1 MDDQLPPNSSPSSPA
16 SSAPPAAQLPAD
28 PPVVVVTRPRA
39 QAPMLVAALER
50 HGLRTH
56 QFPLLDIA
64 PTPNL
69 DDLRAALGDP
79 SRYALVVFVSPNAV
93 QQAFAAMPEGYRWPQ
108 EVPVAVVGPA
118 SAQALAAHGV
128 APPAHRVIQPDTHA
142 DDGRQDSEAL
152 YARLDVPSLHGREVL
167 IVRGN
172 GGREWLAD
180 QLREAGASVRTV
192 EAYRRSVPA
201 PDAAAWLALRAVL
214 SRRHAWTLTSS
225 EAVRNLDELAR
236 ANLSPADLDTLHGAP
251 CFASHARIVEQA
263 KSLGFRDVTLTG
275 AGDDRL
281 LASVLAWAG
290 PVSVPVPVP
299 AAAESNIPP
308 SSSTV
313 TQTPVPSSAPA
324 PTPAPTSG
332 ATPTA
337 TPAADKPSP
346 APAPFAPSMTVN
358 HAPRRGGWL
367 IWVVL
372 VIVVA
377 AVAALQVRNERLAR
391 DIRQRAQQNEAL
403 AQEMRVLS
411 RADQDAVAQLQQKF
425 GALDARTAETRDRQ
439 TALEQANQDLLRN
452 RDDWQRAEIQ
462 RSLEVAAEQLQ
473 LTGNAAGAL
482 TALQTVEAR
491 LAALDKSQFN
501 TVRRAVSRDI
511 AKLKAMPSLDLSG
524 AALRLDDAINAID
537 TLPVLASAQPLDAER
552 AGQETPRG
560 PAAKSAKH
568 AKAHAA
574 AAPAPA
580 ASEQAAAGWSAGVRA
595 WWYRLWD
602 DVRGE
607 LGQIVQVRRVDQP
620 EALLL
625 SSDQEWFL
633 RENLKL
639 RLMNAR
645 LALLSRNDAV
655 FRADLA
661 RADTLL
667 SRYFDTK
674 SAPVVAVQNQLAQ
687 VRAAVGTLQVPTLA
701 DSLAAVR
708 GQGKE

>member
-1 MDDQLPPNSSPSSPA
+1 MDDHLPPRLSPSSPA
-16 SSAPPAAQLPAD
+16 SSTPPVQPAP

-50 HGLRTH
+50 HGMRTH

-69 DDLRAALGDP
+69 DDLRAALSDP

-93 QQAFAAMPEGYRWPQ
+93 QQAFAAMPEGFRWPQ

-118 SAQALAAHGV
+118 SAQALATHGV
-128 APPAHRVIQPDTHA
+128 APPAHRVIKPDTHA
-142 DDGRQDSEAL
+142 DDARQDSEAL
-152 YARLDVPSLHGREVL
+152 YERLDVPSLGGREVL

-192 EAYRRSVPA
+192 EAYRRSVPV

-214 SRRHAWTLTSS
+214 SARHAWTLTSS

-290 PVSVPVPVP
+290 PVSVPEHGSP
-299 AAAESNIPP
+299 AAPAESTPSI

-324 PTPAPTSG
+324 STSAPESAPAAATPTPAP
-332 ATPTA
+332 A
-337 TPAADKPSP
+337 PAA
-346 APAPFAPSMTVN
+346 FAPTMTVN
-358 HAPRRGGWL
+358 HAPARGGWL

-372 VIVVA
+372 VAIVA

-391 DIRQRAQQNEAL
+391 EIRQHAQTNEAL

-411 RADQDAVAQLQQKF
+411 RADQDSVSQLQQKF

-439 TALEQANQDLLRN
+439 AALEQANQDLLRN

-462 RSLEVAAEQLQ
+462 RSLEVTAEQLQ
-473 LTGNAAGAL
+473 LTGNVAGAL
-482 TALQTVEAR
+482 AALQTVDAR
-491 LAALDKSQFN
+491 LATLDKPQFN
-501 TVRRAVSRDI
+501 AVRRAVSRDI
-511 AKLKAMPSLDLSG
+511 AKLKSMPSFDLAG
-524 AALRLDDAINAID
+524 AALRLDDAINAVD
-537 TLPVLASAQPLDAER
+537 TLPLVSSAQPLEAEQ
-552 AGQETPRG
+552 AAQAPHA
-560 PAAKSAKH
+560 AAKSTKN
-568 AKAHAA
+568 AKAQ
-574 AAPAPA
+574 A
-580 ASEQAAAGWSAGVRA
+580 ASAPVASTPPNAGWSAGVRA
-595 WWYRLWD
+595 WWGRLWN

-607 LGQIVQVRRVDQP
+607 LGQIVQVRRVDQT

-625 SSDQEWFL
+625 SSDQAWFL

-655 FRADLA
+655 FRADLG

-667 SRYFDTK
+667 ARYFDTQ
-674 SAPVVAVQNQLAQ
+674 SSRVTTVQNQLAQ
-687 VRAAVGTLQVPTLA
+687 VRAMVGTLQVPTLA

-708 GQGKE
+708 GSGKE

>member
-1 MDDQLPPNSSPSSPA
+1 
-16 SSAPPAAQLPAD
+16 
-28 PPVVVVTRPRA
+28 
-39 QAPMLVAALER
+39 MLVAALER

-69 DDLRAALGDP
+69 DDLRAALSDP

-93 QQAFAAMPEGYRWPQ
+93 QQAFAAMPEGFRWPQ

-118 SAQALAAHGV
+118 SAQALATHGV
-128 APPAHRVIQPDTHA
+128 APPAHRVIKPDTHA
-142 DDGRQDSEAL
+142 DDARQDSEAL
-152 YARLDVPSLHGREVL
+152 YARLDVPSLSGREVL

-192 EAYRRSVPA
+192 EAYRRSVPV

-214 SRRHAWTLTSS
+214 SARHAWTLTSS

-263 KSLGFRDVTLTG
+263 ESLGFRDVTLTG

-290 PVSVPVPVP
+290 PISAPEHGSSTVS
-299 AAAESNIPP
+299 AEPNPST

-324 PTPAPTSG
+324 STPAP
-332 ATPTA
+332 
-337 TPAADKPSP
+337 AAAKPSP
-346 APAPFAPSMTVN
+346 APAPAAPPAAFVPTMTVN
-358 HAPRRGGWL
+358 HAPARGGWL

-372 VIVVA
+372 VAVVA

-391 DIRQRAQQNEAL
+391 EIRQHAQTNEAL

-411 RADQDAVAQLQQKF
+411 RADQDSVSQLQQKF

-439 TALEQANQDLLRN
+439 AALEQANQDLLRN

-462 RSLEVAAEQLQ
+462 RSLEVTAEQLQ
-473 LTGNAAGAL
+473 LTGNVAGAL
-482 TALQTVEAR
+482 AALQTVDAR
-491 LAALDKSQFN
+491 LATLDKPQFN
-501 TVRRAVSRDI
+501 AVRRAVSRDM
-511 AKLKAMPSLDLSG
+511 AKLKAMPSLDLAG
-524 AALRLDDAINAID
+524 AALRLDDAINAVD
-537 TLPVLASAQPLDAER
+537 TLPLISSAQPLEAEQVAQAPR
-552 AGQETPRG
+552 AAVKPT
-560 PAAKSAKH
+560 KN
-568 AKAHAA
+568 AKAQAA
-574 AAPAPA
+574 AASAPA
-580 ASEQAAAGWSAGVRA
+580 ASTQPNAGWSAGVRA
-595 WWYRLWD
+595 WWGRLWN

-607 LGQIVQVRRVDQP
+607 LGQIVQVRRVDQT

-625 SSDQEWFL
+625 SSDQAWFL

-655 FRADLA
+655 FRADLG

-667 SRYFDTK
+667 ARYFDTQ
-674 SAPVVAVQNQLAQ
+674 SPRVTTVQNQLSQ
-687 VRAAVGTLQVPTLA
+687 VRATVGTLQVPTLA

-708 GQGKE
+708 GSGKE

>member
-1 MDDQLPPNSSPSSPA
+1 M
-16 SSAPPAAQLPAD
+16 
-28 PPVVVVTRPRA
+28 VVVTRPRA

-93 QQAFAAMPEGYRWPQ
+93 QQAFSAMPEGFRWPQ

-118 SAQALAAHGV
+118 SAQALATHGV
-128 APPAHRVIQPDTHA
+128 APPAHRVIKPDTHA
-142 DDGRQDSEAL
+142 DDARQDSEAL
-152 YARLDVPSLHGREVL
+152 YARLDVPSLSGREVL

-180 QLREAGASVRTV
+180 QLREAGASVRTA
-192 EAYRRSVPA
+192 EAYRRSVPV

-214 SRRHAWTLTSS
+214 SSRHAWTLTSS

-263 KSLGFRDVTLTG
+263 ESLGFRDVTLTG

-290 PVSVPVPVP
+290 PIWAPEHAPATVPDD
-299 AAAESNIPP
+299 SNPST

-324 PTPAPTSG
+324 STPAP
-332 ATPTA
+332 
-337 TPAADKPSP
+337 AAVKPSP
-346 APAPFAPSMTVN
+346 APAAPPAAFAPTMTVN

-367 IWVVL
+367 IWVAL
-372 VIVVA
+372 VAVVA

-391 DIRQRAQQNEAL
+391 EIRQRAQTNEAL

-411 RADQDAVAQLQQKF
+411 RADQDSVSQLQQKF

-439 TALEQANQDLLRN
+439 AALEQANQDLLRN

-462 RSLEVAAEQLQ
+462 RSLEVTAEQLQ
-473 LTGNAAGAL
+473 LTGNVAGAL
-482 TALQTVEAR
+482 AALQTIDAR
-491 LAALDKSQFN
+491 LATLDKPQFN
-501 TVRRAVSRDI
+501 AVRRAVSRDM
-511 AKLKAMPSLDLSG
+511 AKLKAMPSFDLAG
-524 AALRLDDAINAID
+524 AALRLDDAINAVD
-537 TLPVLASAQPLDAER
+537 TLPLVSSAQPLEAE
-552 AGQETPRG
+552 Q
-560 PAAKSAKH
+560 AAQAPHTVAKPSKN

-574 AAPAPA
+574 SAPV
-580 ASEQAAAGWSAGVRA
+580 ASTPPNAGWSAGVRA
-595 WWYRLWD
+595 WWGRLWN

-607 LGQIVQVRRVDQP
+607 LGQIVQVRRVDQT

-625 SSDQEWFL
+625 SSDQAWFL

-645 LALLSRNDAV
+645 LALLSRNEAV
-655 FRADLA
+655 FRADLG

-667 SRYFDTK
+667 ARYFDTQ
-674 SAPVVAVQNQLAQ
+674 SSRVTTVQNQLSQA
-687 VRAAVGTLQVPTLA
+687 RATVGTLQVPTLA

-708 GQGKE
+708 GSGKE

>member
-1 MDDQLPPNSSPSSPA
+1 
-16 SSAPPAAQLPAD
+16 
-28 PPVVVVTRPRA
+28 
-39 QAPMLVAALER
+39 MLVAALER

-93 QQAFAAMPEGYRWPQ
+93 QQAFSAMPEGFRWPQ

-118 SAQALAAHGV
+118 SAQALATHGV
-128 APPAHRVIQPDTHA
+128 APPAHRVIKPDTHA
-142 DDGRQDSEAL
+142 DDARQDSEAL
-152 YARLDVPSLHGREVL
+152 YARLDVPSLSGREVL

-180 QLREAGASVRTV
+180 QLREAGASVRTA
-192 EAYRRSVPA
+192 EAYRRSVPV

-214 SRRHAWTLTSS
+214 SSRHAWTLTSS

-263 KSLGFRDVTLTG
+263 ESLGFRDVTLTG

-290 PVSVPVPVP
+290 PIWAPEHAPATVPDD
-299 AAAESNIPP
+299 SNPST

-313 TQTPVPSSAPA
+313 TQTPVTSSAPA
-324 PTPAPTSG
+324 PASTPAP
-332 ATPTA
+332 
-337 TPAADKPSP
+337 AAVKPSP
-346 APAPFAPSMTVN
+346 APAAPPAAFAPTMTVN
-358 HAPRRGGWL
+358 HAPRRGGWI
-367 IWVVL
+367 IWVAL
-372 VIVVA
+372 VAVVA

-391 DIRQRAQQNEAL
+391 EIRQRAQTNEAL

-411 RADQDAVAQLQQKF
+411 RADQDSVSQLQQKF

-439 TALEQANQDLLRN
+439 AALEQANQDLLRN

-462 RSLEVAAEQLQ
+462 RSLEVTAEQLQ
-473 LTGNAAGAL
+473 LTGNVAGAL
-482 TALQTVEAR
+482 AALQTIDAR
-491 LAALDKSQFN
+491 LATLDKPQFN
-501 TVRRAVSRDI
+501 AVRRAVSRDM
-511 AKLKAMPSLDLSG
+511 AKLKAMPSFDLAG
-524 AALRLDDAINAID
+524 AALRLDDAINAVD
-537 TLPVLASAQPLDAER
+537 TLPLVSSAQPLEAE
-552 AGQETPRG
+552 Q
-560 PAAKSAKH
+560 AAQAPHTVAKPSKN

-574 AAPAPA
+574 SAPV
-580 ASEQAAAGWSAGVRA
+580 ASTPPNAGWSAGVRA
-595 WWYRLWD
+595 WWGRLWN

-607 LGQIVQVRRVDQP
+607 LGQIVQVRRVDQT

-625 SSDQEWFL
+625 SSDQAWFL

-645 LALLSRNDAV
+645 LALLSRNEAV
-655 FRADLA
+655 FRADLG

-667 SRYFDTK
+667 ARYFDTQ
-674 SAPVVAVQNQLAQ
+674 SSRVTTVQNQLSQA
-687 VRAAVGTLQVPTLA
+687 RATVGTLQVPTLA

-708 GQGKE
+708 GSGKE

>member
-1 MDDQLPPNSSPSSPA
+1 
-16 SSAPPAAQLPAD
+16 
-28 PPVVVVTRPRA
+28 
-39 QAPMLVAALER
+39 MLVAALER

-93 QQAFAAMPEGYRWPQ
+93 QQAFSAMPEGFRWPQ

-118 SAQALAAHGV
+118 SAQALATHGV
-128 APPAHRVIQPDTHA
+128 APPAHRVIKPDTHA
-142 DDGRQDSEAL
+142 DDARQDSEAL
-152 YARLDVPSLHGREVL
+152 YARLDVPSLSGREVL

-180 QLREAGASVRTV
+180 QLREAGASVRTA
-192 EAYRRSVPA
+192 EAYRRSVPV

-214 SRRHAWTLTSS
+214 SSRHAWTLTSS

-263 KSLGFRDVTLTG
+263 ESLGFRDVTLTG

-290 PVSVPVPVP
+290 PIWAPEHAPATVPDD
-299 AAAESNIPP
+299 SNPST

-324 PTPAPTSG
+324 STPAP
-332 ATPTA
+332 
-337 TPAADKPSP
+337 AAVKPSP
-346 APAPFAPSMTVN
+346 APAAPPAAFAPTMTVN

-367 IWVVL
+367 IWVAL
-372 VIVVA
+372 VAVVA

-391 DIRQRAQQNEAL
+391 EIRQRAQTNEAL

-411 RADQDAVAQLQQKF
+411 RADQDSVSQLQQKF

-439 TALEQANQDLLRN
+439 AALEQANQDLLRN

-462 RSLEVAAEQLQ
+462 RSLEVTAEQLQ
-473 LTGNAAGAL
+473 LTGNVAGAL
-482 TALQTVEAR
+482 AALQTIDAR
-491 LAALDKSQFN
+491 LATLDKPQFN
-501 TVRRAVSRDI
+501 AVRRAVSRDM
-511 AKLKAMPSLDLSG
+511 AKLKAMPSFDLAG
-524 AALRLDDAINAID
+524 AALRLDDAINAVD
-537 TLPVLASAQPLDAER
+537 TLPLVSSAQPLEAE
-552 AGQETPRG
+552 Q
-560 PAAKSAKH
+560 AAQAPHTVAKPSKN

-574 AAPAPA
+574 SAPV
-580 ASEQAAAGWSAGVRA
+580 ASTPPNAGWSAGVRA
-595 WWYRLWD
+595 WWGRLWN

-607 LGQIVQVRRVDQP
+607 LGQIVQVRRVDQT

-625 SSDQEWFL
+625 SSDQAWFL

-645 LALLSRNDAV
+645 LALLSRNEAV
-655 FRADLA
+655 FRADLG

-667 SRYFDTK
+667 ARYFDTQ
-674 SAPVVAVQNQLAQ
+674 SSRVTTVQNQLSQA
-687 VRAAVGTLQVPTLA
+687 RATVGTLQVPTLA
-701 DSLAAVR
+701 DSIAAVR
-708 GQGKE
+708 GSGKE

>member
-1 MDDQLPPNSSPSSPA
+1 
-16 SSAPPAAQLPAD
+16 
-28 PPVVVVTRPRA
+28 
-39 QAPMLVAALER
+39 MLVAALER

-69 DDLRAALGDP
+69 DDLRTALSDP

-93 QQAFAAMPEGYRWPQ
+93 QQAFAAMPEGFRWPQ

-118 SAQALAAHGV
+118 SAQALATHGV
-128 APPAHRVIQPDTHA
+128 APPAHRVIRPDTHA
-142 DDGRQDSEAL
+142 DDARQDSEAL
-152 YARLDVPSLHGREVL
+152 YARLDVPSLQGREVL

-180 QLREAGASVRTV
+180 QLREAGVSVRAV

-201 PDAAAWLALRAVL
+201 PDAASWNALRAVL
-214 SRRHAWTLTSS
+214 AGRHAWTLTSS
-225 EAVRNLDELAR
+225 EAVRNLDDLAR
-236 ANLSPADLDTLHGAP
+236 ANLTPAELETLHGAP

-263 KSLGFRDVTLTG
+263 QSLGFRDVTLTG

-290 PVSVPVPVP
+290 PVTAPSAAP
-299 AAAESNIPP
+299 APAESTISH

-324 PTPAPTSG
+324 PTPAA
-332 ATPTA
+332 AT
-337 TPAADKPSP
+337 PSP
-346 APAPFAPSMTVN
+346 APTPTPAPTPAAFAPSMTVN
-358 HAPRRGGWL
+358 HAPRRGSWL
-367 IWVVL
+367 IWTVL
-372 VIVVA
+372 VVVVA

-425 GALDARTAETRDRQ
+425 GALEARTTETHDRQ
-439 TALEQANQDLLRN
+439 AALEQASQDLLRN
-452 RDDWQRAEIQ
+452 RDDWQRAEIEH
-462 RSLEVAAEQLQ
+462 SLEVAADQLQ
-473 LTGNAAGAL
+473 LTGNVAGAL
-482 TALQTVEAR
+482 AALQTIDAR
-491 LAALDKSQFN
+491 LATIDKPQFA
-501 TVRRAVSRDI
+501 TIRRAVARDI
-511 AKLKAMPSLDLSG
+511 AKLKAMPSIDLSS
-524 AALRLDDAINAID
+524 AAGRLDDAISAID
-537 TLPVLASAQPLDAER
+537 TLPLVSAAQPLEAEQ
-552 AGQETPRG
+552 AAQAPHAA
-560 PAAKSAKH
+560 PAKSAKN

-574 AAPAPA
+574 QASAPA
-580 ASEQAAAGWSAGVRA
+580 ASAQAGTGWSAGVRA
-595 WWYRLWD
+595 WWGRLWD

-607 LGQIVQVRRVDQP
+607 LSQIVQVRRVDQT

-625 SSDQEWFL
+625 SSDQAWFL

-655 FRADLA
+655 FRADLG

-667 SRYFDTK
+667 ARYFDVQSPRVTT
-674 SAPVVAVQNQLAQ
+674 VQNQLAQ
-687 VRAAVGTLQVPTLA
+687 VRSAVGTLQVPTLV
-701 DSLAAVR
+701 DSLAAAR
-708 GQGKE
+708 GQRGLDSGE

>member
-1 MDDQLPPNSSPSSPA
+1 MDDHLPPRLSPSSPA
-16 SSAPPAAQLPAD
+16 SSSPPVQPAP

-93 QQAFAAMPEGYRWPQ
+93 QQAFAAMPEGFRWPQ

-118 SAQALAAHGV
+118 SAQALATHGV
-128 APPAHRVIQPDTHA
+128 APPAYSVIKPDTHA
-142 DDGRQDSEAL
+142 DDARQDSEAL
-152 YARLDVPSLHGREVL
+152 YARLDVPSLSGREVL

-192 EAYRRSVPA
+192 EAYRRSVPV

-214 SRRHAWTLTSS
+214 SSRHAWTLTSS

-263 KSLGFRDVTLTG
+263 ESLGFRDVTLTG

-290 PVSVPVPVP
+290 PIWAPEHAPATVPDDSDP
-299 AAAESNIPP
+299 ST

-324 PTPAPTSG
+324 PASTPAP
-332 ATPTA
+332 
-337 TPAADKPSP
+337 AAVKPSP
-346 APAPFAPSMTVN
+346 APAAPPAAFAPTMTVN
-358 HAPRRGGWL
+358 HAPRRGGWI
-367 IWVVL
+367 IWVAL
-372 VIVVA
+372 VAVVA

-391 DIRQRAQQNEAL
+391 EIRQRAQTNEAL

-411 RADQDAVAQLQQKF
+411 RADQDSVSQLQQKF

-439 TALEQANQDLLRN
+439 AALEQANQDLLRN

-462 RSLEVAAEQLQ
+462 RSLEVTAEQLQ
-473 LTGNAAGAL
+473 LTGNVAGAL
-482 TALQTVEAR
+482 AALQTIDAR
-491 LAALDKSQFN
+491 LATLDKPQFN
-501 TVRRAVSRDI
+501 AVRRAVSRDM
-511 AKLKAMPSLDLSG
+511 AKLKAMPSFDLAG
-524 AALRLDDAINAID
+524 AALRLDDAINAVD
-537 TLPVLASAQPLDAER
+537 TLPLVSSAQPLEAE
-552 AGQETPRG
+552 Q
-560 PAAKSAKH
+560 AAQAPHTVAKPSKN

-574 AAPAPA
+574 SAPV
-580 ASEQAAAGWSAGVRA
+580 ASTPPNAGWSAGVRA
-595 WWYRLWD
+595 WWGRLWN

-607 LGQIVQVRRVDQP
+607 LGQIVQVRRVDQT

-625 SSDQEWFL
+625 SSDQAWFL

-645 LALLSRNDAV
+645 LALLSRNEAV
-655 FRADLA
+655 FRADLG

-667 SRYFDTK
+667 ARYFDTQ
-674 SAPVVAVQNQLAQ
+674 SSRVTTVQNQLSQ
-687 VRAAVGTLQVPTLA
+687 VRAMVGTLQVPTLA

-708 GQGKE
+708 GSGKE

>member
-1 MDDQLPPNSSPSSPA
+1 
-16 SSAPPAAQLPAD
+16 
-28 PPVVVVTRPRA
+28 
-39 QAPMLVAALER
+39 MLVAALER

-93 QQAFAAMPEGYRWPQ
+93 QQAFAAMPEGFRWPQ

-118 SAQALAAHGV
+118 SAQALATHGV
-128 APPAHRVIQPDTHA
+128 APPAHRVIKPDTHA
-142 DDGRQDSEAL
+142 DDARQDSEAL
-152 YARLDVPSLHGREVL
+152 YARLDVPSLGGREVL

-180 QLREAGASVRTV
+180 QLREAGALVRTV
-192 EAYRRSVPA
+192 EAYRRSVPV

-214 SRRHAWTLTSS
+214 SARHAWTLTSS

-251 CFASHARIVEQA
+251 CFVSHARIVEQA

-290 PVSVPVPVP
+290 PVSVSVSVPEHASPAVPVEP
-299 AAAESNIPP
+299 NP
-308 SSSTV
+308 STSFSTV

-324 PTPAPTSG
+324 STSAPESPPAAATPTPAP
-332 ATPTA
+332 A
-337 TPAADKPSP
+337 PAA
-346 APAPFAPSMTVN
+346 FAPTMTVY
-358 HAPRRGGWL
+358 HAPPRGGWL

-372 VIVVA
+372 VAVVA
-377 AVAALQVRNERLAR
+377 AVAALQVRNERLAHE
-391 DIRQRAQQNEAL
+391 IRQHAQTNEAL

-411 RADQDAVAQLQQKF
+411 RADQDSVSQLQQKF

-439 TALEQANQDLLRN
+439 AALEQANQDLLRN

-462 RSLEVAAEQLQ
+462 RSLEVTAEQLQ
-473 LTGNAAGAL
+473 LTGNVAGAL
-482 TALQTVEAR
+482 AALQTVDAR
-491 LAALDKSQFN
+491 LATLDKPQFN
-501 TVRRAVSRDI
+501 AVRRAVSRDI
-511 AKLKAMPSLDLSG
+511 AKLKSMPSLDLAG
-524 AALRLDDAINAID
+524 AALRLDDAINAVD
-537 TLPVLASAQPLDAER
+537 TLPLISSAQPLEAEQ
-552 AGQETPRG
+552 AAQAPHA
-560 PAAKSAKH
+560 AAKSPKN
-568 AKAHAA
+568 AKAE
-574 AAPAPA
+574 A
-580 ASEQAAAGWSAGVRA
+580 ASSPVASTPTSAGWSAGVRA
-595 WWYRLWD
+595 WWGRLWK

-607 LGQIVQVRRVDQP
+607 LGQIVQVRRVDQT

-625 SSDQEWFL
+625 SSDQAWFL

-655 FRADLA
+655 FRADLG

-667 SRYFDTK
+667 ARYFDTQ
-674 SAPVVAVQNQLAQ
+674 SSRVTTVQNQLAQ

-708 GQGKE
+708 GSGKE

>member
-1 MDDQLPPNSSPSSPA
+1 
-16 SSAPPAAQLPAD
+16 
-28 PPVVVVTRPRA
+28 
-39 QAPMLVAALER
+39 MLVAALER

-93 QQAFAAMPEGYRWPQ
+93 QQAFAAMPEGFRWPQ

-118 SAQALAAHGV
+118 SAQALATHGV
-128 APPAHRVIQPDTHA
+128 APPAHRVIKPDTHA
-142 DDGRQDSEAL
+142 DDARQDSEAL
-152 YARLDVPSLHGREVL
+152 YARLDVPSLAGREVL

-192 EAYRRSVPA
+192 EAYRRSVPV

-214 SRRHAWTLTSS
+214 SGRHAWTLTSS

-236 ANLSPADLDTLHGAP
+236 ANLSPADLDALHGAP

-263 KSLGFRDVTLTG
+263 TSLGFRDVTLTG

-290 PVSVPVPVP
+290 PVHAPTPAHAP
-299 AAAESNIPP
+299 AAASAESNMSP

-313 TQTPVPSSAPA
+313 TQTPVPSSASPSASAAGSSPA
-324 PTPAPTSG
+324 SE
-332 ATPTA
+332 AT
-337 TPAADKPSP
+337 KPSP
-346 APAPFAPSMTVN
+346 APTPTAAPVASTSARVVD
-358 HAPRRGGWL
+358 HAPRRGSWL

-372 VIVVA
+372 VVVVA

-411 RADQDAVAQLQQKF
+411 RADQDSVAQLQQKF
-425 GALDARTAETRDRQ
+425 GALDARTTETRDRQ
-439 TALEQANQDLLRN
+439 AALEQANQDLLRN

-462 RSLEVAAEQLQ
+462 RSLEVTAEQLQ
-473 LTGNAAGAL
+473 LTGNVAGAL
-482 TALQTVEAR
+482 AALQTVDAR
-491 LAALDKSQFN
+491 LAALDKPQFN
-501 TVRRAVSRDI
+501 AVRRAVSRDM
-511 AKLKAMPSLDLSG
+511 AKLKGMPSFDLAG
-524 AALRLDDAINAID
+524 ASLRLDDAINAVD
-537 TLPVLASAQPLDAER
+537 TLPLISSAQPLDAEV
-552 AGQETPRG
+552 AAQMPHA
-560 PAAKSAKH
+560 AAKSTKH
-568 AKAHAA
+568 AKAPAA
-574 AAPAPA
+574 AASEPA
-580 ASEQAAAGWSAGVRA
+580 ALTPANAGWSAGVRA
-595 WWYRLWD
+595 WWGRLWG

-607 LGQIVQVRRVDQP
+607 LGQIVQVRRVDQT

-625 SSDQEWFL
+625 SSDQAWFL

-655 FRADLA
+655 FRADLG
-661 RADTLL
+661 RADALL
-667 SRYFDTK
+667 ARYFDTQ
-674 SAPVVAVQNQLAQ
+674 SSRVTTVQNQLAQ
-687 VRAAVGTLQVPTLA
+687 VRTTAGTLQVPTLA

-708 GQGKE
+708 GSGKE

>member
-1 MDDQLPPNSSPSSPA
+1 
-16 SSAPPAAQLPAD
+16 
-28 PPVVVVTRPRA
+28 
-39 QAPMLVAALER
+39 MLVAALER

-69 DDLRAALGDP
+69 DDLRAALADP

-93 QQAFAAMPEGYRWPQ
+93 QQAFAAMPEGFRWPQ
-108 EVPVAVVGPA
+108 DVPVAVVGPA
-118 SAQALAAHGV
+118 SAQALATHGV
-128 APPAHRVIQPDTHA
+128 APPAHRVIKPDTHA
-142 DDGRQDSEAL
+142 DDARQDSEAL
-152 YARLDVPSLHGREVL
+152 YARLDVPSLSGREVL

-192 EAYRRSVPA
+192 EAYRRSVPV

-214 SRRHAWTLTSS
+214 SARHAWTLTSS

-263 KSLGFRDVTLTG
+263 ESLGFRDVTLTG

-290 PVSVPVPVP
+290 PVASPEHAPPTVP
-299 AAAESNIPP
+299 AEPNLST

-324 PTPAPTSG
+324 STSAPES
-332 ATPTA
+332 A
-337 TPAADKPSP
+337 PAAATPSP
-346 APAPFAPSMTVN
+346 APAPAASPAAFAPTMTVN
-358 HAPRRGGWL
+358 HAPARGGWL

-372 VIVVA
+372 MAVVA

-391 DIRQRAQQNEAL
+391 EIRQHAQTNEAL

-411 RADQDAVAQLQQKF
+411 RADQDSVSQLQQKF

-439 TALEQANQDLLRN
+439 AALEQANQDLLRN

-462 RSLEVAAEQLQ
+462 RSLEVIAEQLQ
-473 LTGNAAGAL
+473 LTGNVAGAL
-482 TALQTVEAR
+482 AALQTVDAR
-491 LAALDKSQFN
+491 LATLDKPQFN
-501 TVRRAVSRDI
+501 AVRRAVSRDM
-511 AKLKAMPSLDLSG
+511 AKLKSMPSFDLAG
-524 AALRLDDAINAID
+524 AALRLDDAINAVD
-537 TLPVLASAQPLDAER
+537 TLPLLSSAQPLEGEQA
-552 AGQETPRG
+552 AQAPHG
-560 PAAKSAKH
+560 AAKSPKN
-568 AKAHAA
+568 AKAQ
-574 AAPAPA
+574 A
-580 ASEQAAAGWSAGVRA
+580 ASAPVASTPASAGWSAGVRA
-595 WWYRLWD
+595 WWGRLWN

-607 LGQIVQVRRVDQP
+607 LGQIVQVRRVDQT

-625 SSDQEWFL
+625 SSDQAWFL

-655 FRADLA
+655 FRADLG

-667 SRYFDTK
+667 ARYFDTQ
-674 SAPVVAVQNQLAQ
+674 SSRVTTVQNQLSQ
-687 VRAAVGTLQVPTLA
+687 VRAMVGTLQVPTLA

-708 GQGKE
+708 GSGKE